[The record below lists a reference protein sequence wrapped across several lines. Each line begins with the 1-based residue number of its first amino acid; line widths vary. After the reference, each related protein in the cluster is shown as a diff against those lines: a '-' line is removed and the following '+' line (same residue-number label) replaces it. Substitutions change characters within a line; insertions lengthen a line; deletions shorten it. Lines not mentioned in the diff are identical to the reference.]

1 MSKLII
7 FDMDGLM
14 FDTEPL
20 YFKANMKTAEKVGIP
35 FDYDFYQQY
44 IGSSDKDFFDAM
56 YRQFDKDKVD
66 LFKTYSEKDLKEA
79 LFADAP
85 VLKEGLTDLLS
96 FLKEKGYNTVVAS
109 SSERHIVN
117 QLLLKAGIKDYFD
130 GVVGGDEVEQSKPEP
145 EIFIKARNLIPD
157 QTLDVLVLE
166 DSFNG
171 IKAAEAAGYP
181 VVMVPD
187 LIEPSEEIRKIT
199 LDICH
204 DLHEVL
210 RKIKS
215 EKLI

>member
-44 IGSSDKDFFDAM
+44 IGSSDKDFFNAM
-56 YRQFDKDKVD
+56 YRQFDKEKVER
-66 LFKTYSEKDLKEA
+66 FITQSGKDLKEA
-79 LFADAP
+79 LFADEP
-85 VLKEGLTDLLS
+85 VLKEGLTELLS
-96 FLKEKGYNTVVAS
+96 FLKANGYKTVVAS
-109 SSERHIVN
+109 SSEREIVN
-117 QLLLKAGIKDYFD
+117 QLLLNAGIKDFFD
-130 GVVGGDEVEQSKPEP
+130 GVVGGDEVEQSKPKP

-157 QTLDVLVLE
+157 QKLDVLVLE

-171 IKAAEAAGYP
+171 IKAADAAGFP

-187 LIEPSEEIRKIT
+187 LVKPDEDIRKLT
-199 LDICH
+199 LDICN